1 MSVGR
6 RCGLEHRSPMHMNA
20 VEPDVSAKV
29 AQVYTRHSRRGDFY
43 FHSAA
48 VRYDRAT
55 QDWYMVR
62 GIVEDT
68 ENSVPTAHMNI
79 TDKIKVMHSSFNT
92 RNVVRQHTLTGKEG
106 VEDRK
111 SNSYIESFPQ
121 EVSKSTYPVSTT
133 LGCKRVDTA
142 RIDHAYGL
150 LQGDAN
156 INTTNVNM
164 PRGFLEH
171 VMNKQLT
178 ATHHTLLNPGH
189 ARMEPLVW
197 RDSEFNNS
205 LTSDS
210 FISAVVNDI
219 TFKKRATIENSKG
232 RFQLVNKARFRTH
245 KVVELPYDEETEADV
260 IRRYHKDE
268 ATKGMQEDCEILWRA
283 ALRPLECFE
292 LQVYS
297 RCFNGSAVPGYPM
310 VPIMCRKGGQMLH
323 ESNGKNVQ
331 ISLALNNAKATTER
345 LFHSLVWREV
355 NAFLDLLCWTLKTH
369 EKTKEEEQRLFHQKI
384 LPIVSKLVGSR
395 ATYSQATNF
404 ALPNISWSRVLG
416 ESITKLVSQ
425 KYKRIETINMF
436 KRVEPRYPDIIIR
449 YADKN
454 HKPRNP
460 ARKRSFSEMERG
472 SPTSLPPTMGQGVD
486 VTEDETDDIGDCKGM
501 LVHNGGLMPPMPRNA
516 SLVRMLELG
525 YQCFRDRF
533 DLPYPKNY
541 EI

>member
-1 MSVGR
+1 M
-6 RCGLEHRSPMHMNA
+6 EHRSPMHMNT

-29 AQVYTRHSRRGDFY
+29 AQVYTRHSKRGDFY

-48 VRYDRAT
+48 VRYDTTTR
-55 QDWYMVR
+55 DWYMVR

-68 ENSVPTAHMNI
+68 EKSVPTAHMNI
-79 TDKIKVMHSSFNT
+79 TDKIKVMKSSFT
-92 RNVVRQHTLTGKEG
+92 TMNVVRQHTLTGMEG
-106 VEDRK
+106 VEDRNRK
-111 SNSYIESFPQ
+111 TYTEIFPQ
-121 EVSKSTYPVSTT
+121 EVSKSTYPVSTKA
-133 LGCKRVDTA
+133 GYKRVDTA
-142 RIDHAYGL
+142 RIGHAYGL

-156 INTTNVNM
+156 INTLNVNM

-171 VMNKQLT
+171 VLNKQLT
-178 ATHHTLLNPGH
+178 ATHHALLNPGH

-219 TFKKRATIENSKG
+219 TFKKRATIENGKG

-245 KVVELPYDEETEADV
+245 KVVELPYEEKTETDI
-260 IRRYHKDE
+260 IRSYHKDA

-283 ALRPLECFE
+283 ALCPLECFE

-323 ESNGKNVQ
+323 ESNDKNVQ

-355 NAFLDLLCWTLKTH
+355 NAFIDLLCWTLKTH

-384 LPIVSKLVGSR
+384 LPIVSRLVGSR

-404 ALPNISWSRVLG
+404 SLPNVSWSRVLG
-416 ESITKLVSQ
+416 DPINKLVSQ

-436 KRVEPRYPDIIIR
+436 KRVEPRYPDIIKR
-449 YADKN
+449 YAEKTCN
-454 HKPRNP
+454 PRNP
-460 ARKRSFSEMERG
+460 ARKRSFSETERR
-472 SPTSLPPTMGQGVD
+472 SPTSLPSIIGDGDNMSQ
-486 VTEDETDDIGDCKGM
+486 DEVDDIDERKDM
-501 LVHNGGLMPPMPRNA
+501 SVHQGGLMPQLPRNA
-516 SLVRMLELG
+516 GLVRMLELG
-525 YQCFRDRF
+525 YQCFQDRF